1 MINRTYAKEQETSHR
16 NRDTQELHLIKASI
30 YRTMCSEELT
40 KFNELLQAKDKGAN
54 TMAYAMINNSLDID
68 KLSEEDICLLSLSL
82 DNSNDTSEQ
91 YYELRKKV
99 GKRIDRIP
107 FLRRSMIIDKVY
119 KANYNN

>member
-1 MINRTYAKEQETSHR
+1 
-16 NRDTQELHLIKASI
+16 
-30 YRTMCSEELT
+30 
-40 KFNELLQAKDKGAN
+40 
-54 TMAYAMINNSLDID
+54 MINNSLDID

-82 DNSNDTSEQ
+82 DNSNDTSKQ